1 MKRQTD
7 RIVPLSC
14 WEQLR
19 TGKVWQRLS
28 LALLVAVMT
37 LTAQTARAGDGD
49 VIYVSE
55 TGDDYNDGQSEVT
68 ALATISWA
76 VSVATGGETIYI
88 LNGEYSEDNTIE
100 LKKSLSFEGQS
111 QDGVKITGP
120 ANSLFS
126 ISTTETGLT
135 LSFTNLTILNAGG
148 SSNPAFKFLGSENS
162 VTITNCT
169 FDNCGS
175 KYGAMQLGHSGT
187 ATIDGCT
194 FLHSKATANSGT
206 GAIYISAA
214 GTYTI
219 ENAIIDDVQLTPPS
233 ETMNGAIFVNN
244 TSATLNIENTTITNV
259 NAPSN
264 GVICTKGAVNM
275 TGCEI
280 KGNTIGSASSRIIDV
295 YNNGSATIEQTIITD
310 NTCENELFY
319 NRGSDAHLTVN
330 YCNIHDNTASGIVNN
345 QGTIDL
351 ESNYWGS
358 NELPEGITAT
368 TWVVE
373 DNGEYKL
380 NTGDPLEKEI
390 PVIQVLTNIV
400 TPENFYRFFDANG
413 ELLDAITFDELIF
426 QGEFTGLAAGYVII
440 NKPITITG
448 DYDAD
453 TGEHYAV
460 LKDMGIAIISE
471 DVTIDNLTLTATT
484 SLGDLI
490 YVGASN
496 VDLTNL
502 NISYI
507 VGDESADVINVASN
521 EDNRITDVSIIN
533 NTIYFESHVTSEVE
547 LVTAINLD
555 NVEDV
560 IVDGNTIVAS
570 MPGLDIDYTTIDDWD
585 DWDHFF
591 PGLKNV
597 NPVRV
602 LESDGVKLTNN
613 NIDVTV
619 NSCDASYPTVQALYI
634 ADSEDIL
641 VKGND
646 FKMVDEIT
654 PEGEPIQL
662 YAVQCGF
669 SEGIEFIENNFNIS
683 TTGGQS
689 GAGTAYVIQ
698 TCSAKATFIGN
709 NITCE
714 SNCSSL
720 GISIYSIDIAEEA
733 KDLVIEDNFINVT
746 GLVPESNTWS
756 LLSGIEIETGHA
768 SIKNNTIYVQNKVGY
783 VDNCSVSGISAIQ
796 YCASALSFD
805 IRDNE
810 ILVPDGKYAVDIRYT
825 PEEVTVTGNTLCA
838 HESTGDDA
846 IYIKDVSNLIVIED
860 NHGLLL
866 AAKKVTVDGQT
877 DYWTTFYC
885 GGAGF
890 KTDACAYTATVSDET
905 ITLHKLGQVI
915 PKGTAVIIV
924 GVDNSISMTMSTAGA
939 ENEVE
944 NDLHGLDMATPL
956 NDVKKALSADA
967 ILVLASKNNQNFGFH
982 ELATTNVPARKAFL
996 AINDP
1001 DPSIARQFTMV
1012 FENATGIQSIDHSP
1026 LTIDHYDGAWYSL
1039 DGRRLNGKPTAKG
1052 VYVKNGKKVVIK

>member
-1 MKRQTD
+1 MKRRTE
-7 RIVPLSC
+7 RVPLSC

-68 ALATISWA
+68 ALATISCA
-76 VSVATGGETIYI
+76 VSAATGGETIYI
-88 LNGEYSEDNTIE
+88 LDGEYSESSTIT
-100 LKKSLSFEGQS
+100 LTKSLSFEGQS

-120 ANSLFS
+120 ANSLF
-126 ISTTETGLT
+126 STTETGLT

-206 GAIYISAA
+206 GAIYISGA

-219 ENAIIDDVQLTPPS
+219 ENAIIDDVQYTPAS
-233 ETMNGAIFVNN
+233 GMNGAIFVNN

-264 GVICTKGAVNM
+264 GVICTRGIVNM

-295 YNNGSATIEQTIITD
+295 YNDGSATIEQTIITG

-319 NRGSDAHLTVN
+319 NSGSDAHLTVN
-330 YCNIHDNTASGIVNN
+330 YCNIHDNTASGIVNDK
-345 QGTIDL
+345 GSIDL
-351 ESNYWGS
+351 EANYWGS

-400 TPENFYRFFDANG
+400 TPDNFYNFFDEDG
-413 ELLDAITFDELIF
+413 SLLNNVTFDKLIF
-426 QGEFTGLAAGYVII
+426 QGEFSNLEDFITLER
-440 NKPITITG
+440 PITITG
-448 DYDAD
+448 DN
-453 TGEHYAV
+453 AV
-460 LKDMGIAIISE
+460 LNDMAFIIAAD
-471 DVTIDNLTLTATT
+471 DVTLDNLTLVANNY
-484 SLGDLI
+484 LGNLI
-490 YVGASN
+490 DIAGENVVISNSNITYTYVDDDPAS
-496 VDLTNL
+496 
-502 NISYI
+502 
-507 VGDESADVINVASN
+507 VINLYPGANGVQ
-521 EDNRITDVSIIN
+521 ILN
-533 NTIYFESHVTSEVE
+533 NTINFESHITSDED
-547 LVTAINLD
+547 LVTVINLD

-570 MPGLDIDYTTIDDWD
+570 MPSLDINFGNYGWNY
-585 DWDHFF
+585 FMG
-591 PGLKNV
+591 GLTYV
-597 NPVRV
+597 NPIRV
-602 LESDGVKLTNN
+602 FESHGVELTNN
-613 NIDVTV
+613 KVDVTV

-634 ADSEDIL
+634 VGSEDIL

-654 PEGEPIQL
+654 PEGNVIYL

-669 SEGIEFIENNFNIS
+669 SEGIKFIENNFNIS

-698 TCSAKATFIGN
+698 TSSAEATFIGN

-720 GISIYSIDIAEEA
+720 GIYNFPPYVSGEA

-746 GLVPESNTWS
+746 GLVPEPSTWA
-756 LLSGIEIETGHA
+756 LISGIEITSGNA
-768 SIKNNTIYVQNKVGY
+768 TIKNNTIYVQNKVGY
-783 VDNCSVSGISAIQ
+783 VDDCSVSGVSAIQ
-796 YCASALSFD
+796 YSASTFSFD
-805 IRDNE
+805 IQDNE
-810 ILVPDGKYAVDIRYT
+810 ILVPDGKNAVDIRYT

-838 HESTGDDA
+838 HELTGDEA
-846 IYIKDVSNLIVIED
+846 IYIADGSNLIVIED

-866 AAKKVTVDGQT
+866 AAKKPT
-877 DYWTTFYC
+877 DDPQENYWTTFYC

-890 KTDACAYTATVSDET
+890 SIDETDACAYTATVSDET